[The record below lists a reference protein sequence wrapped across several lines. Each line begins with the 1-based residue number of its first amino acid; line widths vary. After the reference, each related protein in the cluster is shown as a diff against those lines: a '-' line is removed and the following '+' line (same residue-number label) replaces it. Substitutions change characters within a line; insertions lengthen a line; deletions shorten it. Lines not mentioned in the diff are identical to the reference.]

1 MQLTKNEI
9 LKLAATLASTIA
21 LYRIYQKFKRK
32 TRFHLV
38 GHVSEIV
45 TYPVK
50 GMRGVALTRGKIT
63 NLGIFVGSILDRG
76 FMVVNQ
82 ETKTMVNAKQHP
94 KLVSVLVE
102 ICGEGLILSVPN
114 MEKKL
119 VLKKPEH
126 SDKVED
132 VIVWRVNA
140 RVFDCGEVAAEWVT
154 KFLDSKTGGKFRV
167 YYFDPEHSLQTGRI
181 HR

>member
-1 MQLTKNEI
+1 MPKIRHFRKTI
-9 LKLAATLASTIA
+9 L
-21 LYRIYQKFKRK
+21 YKRK

-102 ICGEGLILSVPN
+102 ICGEGDLILSVPN

-119 VLKKPEH
+119 VLRKPE
-126 SDKVED
+126 SLDKIED
-132 VIVWRVNA
+132 VPIYIPCPHPCHPRLLHGKLSRRAWNHQIERTN
-140 RVFDCGEVAAEWVT
+140 RYTTTRTGSSAAGQSF
-154 KFLDSKTGGKFRV
+154 FL
-167 YYFDPEHSLQTGRI
+167 YFQPTRGR
-181 HR
+181 